1 MNIDKNEV
9 GNLTKIA
16 IALVISGLIYIIS
29 SVVTQNTIQAQS
41 DIKNKY
47 LKDRFDSLE
56 KKVDQFTAVKRFTSG
71 DFEIQINPLIKQLN
85 MNTAE
90 LNARSNFMQTTE
102 SRLIKLE
109 YQLETHLRE
118 K

>member
-1 MNIDKNEV
+1 MEKNEV

-16 IALVISGLIYIIS
+16 VALVVSGLIYVIS
-29 SVVTQNTIQAQS
+29 SVVTQNTMQAQS
-41 DIKNKY
+41 DIKDEY

-56 KKVDQFTAVKRFTSG
+56 KKVDEFTAVKRFTSD
-71 DFEIQINPLIKQLN
+71 DFDVQIKPLIKQLN

-102 SRLIKLE
+102 SRLLKLE
-109 YQLETHLRE
+109 FIWDNHKTD
-118 K
+118 